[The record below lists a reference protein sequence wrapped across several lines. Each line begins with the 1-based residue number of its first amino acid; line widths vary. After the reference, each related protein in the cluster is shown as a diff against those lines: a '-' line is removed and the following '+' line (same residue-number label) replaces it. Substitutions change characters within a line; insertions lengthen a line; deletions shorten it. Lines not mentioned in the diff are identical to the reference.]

1 MSLLALAMVGCSG
14 GISTPSSHLTYFPIA
29 TPTPTPKPSPT
40 AVPTRTPRPTPTW
53 SVADQGHWCR
63 AYVAL
68 GTASAEANDA
78 VVDADAGRWVQ
89 TLAHADQVE
98 LQGQLIMDEL
108 DSVSSPFDDQVAYYR
123 DAGEEYRDN
132 GHEVAWAIRNEGER
146 DSFHV
151 RILRIVGLSPPLAAG
166 C

>member
-1 MSLLALAMVGCSG
+1 M
-14 GISTPSSHLTYFPIA
+14 
-29 TPTPTPKPSPT
+29 
-40 AVPTRTPRPTPTW
+40 PTRTPRPTPTW
-53 SVADQGHWCR
+53 SVDDQAHWCR
-63 AYVAL
+63 AYDAL
-68 GTASAEANDA
+68 AAAYAEANDA
-78 VVDADAGRWVQ
+78 VADADAGRWVQ

-108 DSVSSPFDDQVAYYR
+108 DSVSSPFAGQVAVYR
-123 DAGEEYRDN
+123 DAGEQYRDN

-151 RILRIVGLSPPLAAG
+151 RLLRAPNLISRPLPGG